1 MATRRGAWYC
11 TAVEKKKDSH
21 FPGCGLDFHLVWRDE
36 LRLELPAPL
45 DGALDALARLVE
57 FPLGSTQVPRDRVRP
72 VEPAAL
78 PRRIRIVVWKV
89 QRVGILQTQEREKKE
104 GQVSGSKVNMD
115 SPATKAYLAQG
126 LQLLLL
132 PLVVLV
138 HWLHD
143 CAGRG
148 VREHLGG
155 FGHMKERKGNTVIC
169 DLRRWTI
176 KIENMSWRACP
187 PGRVGSFRGGRLD
200 ITLSRLTKN
209 HRSRLSPSRD
219 LRLLIK

>member
-1 MATRRGAWYC
+1 M
-11 TAVEKKKDSH
+11 
-21 FPGCGLDFHLVWRDE
+21 
-36 LRLELPAPL
+36 
-45 DGALDALARLVE
+45 
-57 FPLGSTQVPRDRVRP
+57 
-72 VEPAAL
+72 
-78 PRRIRIVVWKV
+78 
-89 QRVGILQTQEREKKE
+89 LQNQERERERKE

-132 PLVVLV
+132 PFVVHV
-138 HWLHD
+138 HWLHG

-148 VREHLGG
+148 VREHLGS
-155 FGHMKERKGNTVIC
+155 FGHVKERKGILIC

-209 HRSRLSPSRD
+209 RSRLSPSRD